1 MEITW
6 RVISWEGQGE
16 NGEKVT
22 GIKKHN
28 LYIQN
33 RQGDVKNNIENG
45 EAKELICMT
54 HGHELRAEGSWREG
68 RYQAEGGKGEKI
80 VGTTVII

>member
-6 RVISWEGQGE
+6 RVISERGRGEQGQ
-16 NGEKVT
+16 NDA

-54 HGHELRAEGSWREG
+54 HGHELRREDCWREEG
-68 RYQAEGGKGEKI
+68 CQVEGGKGEKM
-80 VGTTVII
+80 GQL